1 VRRRVPLGLV
11 LFAALA
17 AGVSARGGAAQ
28 PSSRCSGTT
37 TRLATSTQTYAA
49 RVLQAT
55 HVYRAPGRG
64 AFLPLAVS
72 DRYGFPTTVSIL
84 DRFETCA
91 GAAWYRVRLA
101 HWPNGTTG
109 WVPGAA
115 VKTTLLRVKIV
126 VDVSAHEL
134 MLYRAGHVV
143 LRSPAAIGKPSTPTP
158 LGTFFVT
165 QRFVV
170 DPPTGAY
177 GPRALGI
184 SAFSNV
190 LRTWTDGGPIGIHG
204 TDETF
209 SIGKPVSHG
218 CIRLPNDLIV
228 KLFAVTPL
236 GTPVQV
242 RR

>member
-1 VRRRVPLGLV
+1 VKRPVGLS
-11 LFAALA
+11 LLLALA
-17 AGVSARGGAAQ
+17 LVAGVSKVADAHPVACA
-28 PSSRCSGTT
+28 PSTKA
-37 TRLATSTQTYAA
+37 LASTEQTFAA
-49 RVLQAT
+49 RVTTAT
-55 HVYRAPGRG
+55 HAYRTPGHG
-64 AFLPLAVS
+64 AFLVLPLE
-72 DRYGFPTTVSIL
+72 DPYGFPTTLSIL
-84 DRFETCA
+84 DREQLCS

-109 WVPGAA
+109 WVRATD
-115 VKTTLLRVKIV
+115 VSTTRLRVRIV
-126 VDVSAHEL
+126 VDVSAHRL
-134 MLYRAGHVV
+134 TLYRAGKVV

-177 GPRALGI
+177 GPRALGL

-190 LRTWTDGGPIGIHG
+190 LRSWRDGGPIGIHG

-218 CIRLPNDLIV
+218 CVRLPNDLIV

-236 GTPVQV
+236 GTPVVIQP
-242 RR
+242 

>member
-1 VRRRVPLGLV
+1 MLASPL
-11 LFAALA
+11 
-17 AGVSARGGAAQ
+17 
-28 PSSRCSGTT
+28 
-37 TRLATSTQTYAA
+37 QTFAA
-49 RVLQAT
+49 RVTTAT
-55 HVYRAPGRG
+55 HAFRFPGRG
-64 AFLPLAVS
+64 AFFSLPLE
-72 DRYGFPTTVSIL
+72 DPYGFPTTLSVL
-84 DRFETCA
+84 DRMRLCS
-91 GAAWYRVRLA
+91 GATWYRVRLA

-109 WVPGAA
+109 WVRATDVA
-115 VKTTLLRVKIV
+115 TTKLRVRIV
-126 VDVSAHEL
+126 VDVSAHQL
-134 MLYRAGHVV
+134 TLYRAGHVV

-190 LRTWTDGGPIGIHG
+190 LRSWHDGGPIGIHG

-218 CIRLPNDLIV
+218 CVRLPNDLII

-236 GTPVQV
+236 GTPVVIQP
-242 RR
+242 

>member
-1 VRRRVPLGLV
+1 MAVLVPL
-11 LFAALA
+11 AALA
-17 AGVSARGGAAQ
+17 GASHRAEARPVACQ
-28 PSSRCSGTT
+28 QTT
-37 TRLATSTQTYAA
+37 QVLASPLQTFAA
-49 RVLQAT
+49 RVTTAT
-55 HVYRAPGRG
+55 HAYRSPGRG
-64 AFLPLAVS
+64 SFLALPLE
-72 DRYGFPTTVSIL
+72 DPYGFPTTLSIL
-84 DRFETCA
+84 DRERMCD
-91 GAAWYRVRLA
+91 GATWYRVRVA

-109 WVPGAA
+109 WVRSTDVA
-115 VKTTLLRVKIV
+115 TTKLRVRIV
-126 VDVSAHEL
+126 VDVSAHQL
-134 MLYRAGHVV
+134 TLYRAGHVV

-190 LRTWTDGGPIGIHG
+190 LRAWRDGGPIGIHG

-218 CIRLPNDLIV
+218 CVRLPNDLII

-236 GTPVQV
+236 GTPVV
-242 RR
+242 IEP

>member
-1 VRRRVPLGLV
+1 MRRTVALSILS
-11 LFAALA
+11 ALA
-17 AGVSARGGAAQ
+17 VLAGASHGAVARSVGCAPSTKGLASAE
-28 PSSRCSGTT
+28 
-37 TRLATSTQTYAA
+37 QTFAA
-49 RVLQAT
+49 RVTTAT
-55 HVYRAPGRG
+55 HAFRSPGRG
-64 AFLPLAVS
+64 AFLPLPLE
-72 DRYGFPTTVSIL
+72 DPYGFPTTLSVL
-84 DRFETCA
+84 DQTRLCS
-91 GAAWYRVRLA
+91 GATWYRVRLA

-109 WVPGAA
+109 WVRATDVA
-115 VKTTLLRVKIV
+115 TTKLRVRIV
-126 VDVSAHEL
+126 VDVSAHQL
-134 MLYRAGHVV
+134 TLYRAGHVV

-190 LRTWTDGGPIGIHG
+190 LRSWRDGGPIGIHG

-218 CIRLPNDLIV
+218 CVRLPNDLII

-236 GTPVQV
+236 GTPVV
-242 RR
+242 VEP

>member
-1 VRRRVPLGLV
+1 MRRRLLLGLV
-11 LFAALA
+11 LSVALA
-17 AGVSARGGAAQ
+17 GGSSARGGAAQ
-28 PSSRCSGTT
+28 PSTKCSGTS

-49 RVLQAT
+49 RVLEPT
-55 HVYRAPGRG
+55 NVYRAPGRG

-84 DRFETCA
+84 DRFQTCA
-91 GAAWYRVRLA
+91 RATWYRVRLA

-109 WVPGAA
+109 WVPGDA

-126 VDVSAHEL
+126 VDVSAHQL
-134 MLYRAGHVV
+134 TLYRAGRVV

-158 LGTFFVT
+158 TGTFFVT

-204 TDETF
+204 TNETF

-218 CIRLPNDLIV
+218 CIRLPNDLVI

-236 GTPVQV
+236 GTPVV
-242 RR
+242 IEP

>member
-1 VRRRVPLGLV
+1 MKRRSLLGLV
-11 LFAALA
+11 LFLALA
-17 AGVSARGGAAQ
+17 AGVARTQRGGPAGCQ
-28 PSSRCSGTT
+28 CSGST
-37 TRLATSTQTYAA
+37 TRLATSTQTYSA
-49 RVLQAT
+49 RVLAAT
-55 HVYRAPGRG
+55 HVFRSPGHG
-64 AFLPLAVS
+64 AFLPLPS
-72 DRYGFPTTVSIL
+72 PDPYGFPTTLSIL
-84 DRFETCA
+84 DRRETCA
-91 GAAWYRVRLA
+91 GATWYRVRLA

-109 WVPGAA
+109 WVPGNV

-134 MLYRAGHVV
+134 TLYRAGQVV

-204 TDETF
+204 TNETF
-209 SIGKPVSHG
+209 SIGQPVSHG
-218 CIRLPNDLIV
+218 CIRLPNDFVI

-236 GTPVQV
+236 GTPVV
-242 RR
+242 IEP

>member
-1 VRRRVPLGLV
+1 MRRAVALWVLLLLAVLAGATRRADAHPVACARSTTVLASPL
-11 LFAALA
+11 
-17 AGVSARGGAAQ
+17 
-28 PSSRCSGTT
+28 
-37 TRLATSTQTYAA
+37 QTFAA
-49 RVLQAT
+49 RVTTAT
-55 HVYRAPGRG
+55 HAFRSPGRG
-64 AFLPLAVS
+64 AFFSLPLE
-72 DRYGFPTTVSIL
+72 DPYGFPTTLSVL
-84 DRFETCA
+84 DRMRLCG
-91 GAAWYRVRLA
+91 GATWYRVRLA

-109 WVPGAA
+109 WVRAA
-115 VKTTLLRVKIV
+115 DVATTKLRVRIV

-134 MLYRAGHVV
+134 TLYRAGHVV

-190 LRTWTDGGPIGIHG
+190 LRSWRDGGPIGIHG

-218 CIRLPNDLIV
+218 CVRLPNDLII

-236 GTPVQV
+236 GTPVVIQP
-242 RR
+242 

>member
-1 VRRRVPLGLV
+1 VRRTVALSVLLPL
-11 LFAALA
+11 ALL
-17 AGVSARGGAAQ
+17 AGAVHSAVARPTAVCHA
-28 PSSRCSGTT
+28 TT
-37 TRLATSTQTYAA
+37 TVLATATQTYSA
-49 RVLQAT
+49 RVTEAT
-55 HVYRAPGRG
+55 HAFRSPGHG
-64 AFLPLAVS
+64 SFLALPLA
-72 DRYGFPTTVSIL
+72 DRYGFPTTVSVL
-84 DRFETCA
+84 DRRQLCG
-91 GAAWYRVRLA
+91 GATWYRVRLA

-109 WVPGAA
+109 WVPASH
-115 VKTTLLRVKIV
+115 VTTTLLHLRIV
-126 VDVSAHEL
+126 VDVSAHRL
-134 MLYRAGHVV
+134 TLYRSGHVV

-218 CIRLPNDLIV
+218 CIRLPNDFVV

-236 GTPVQV
+236 GTPVVVQP
-242 RR
+242 

>member
-1 VRRRVPLGLV
+1 MRRAVALSVLLPLAV
-11 LFAALA
+11 LAGASRRADAHPVACAPSTKVLA
-17 AGVSARGGAAQ
+17 S
-28 PSSRCSGTT
+28 P
-37 TRLATSTQTYAA
+37 LQTFAA
-49 RVLQAT
+49 RVTTAT
-55 HVYRAPGRG
+55 HAYRSPGRG
-64 AFLPLAVS
+64 AFLSLPLQ
-72 DRYGFPTTVSIL
+72 DTYGFPTTLSVL
-84 DRFETCA
+84 DRMQLCS
-91 GAAWYRVRLA
+91 GATWYRVRLA

-109 WVPGAA
+109 WVRATA
-115 VKTTLLRVKIV
+115 VATTKLRVRMV
-126 VDVSAHEL
+126 VDVSAHQL
-134 MLYRAGHVV
+134 TLYRAGRVV

-190 LRTWTDGGPIGIHG
+190 LRTWRDGGPIGIHG

-218 CIRLPNDLIV
+218 CVRLPNDLII

-236 GTPVQV
+236 GTPVVIQP
-242 RR
+242 

>member
-1 VRRRVPLGLV
+1 LAVLLPLAVLAGASRRADARSVACAPSTKV
-11 LFAALA
+11 LA
-17 AGVSARGGAAQ
+17 
-28 PSSRCSGTT
+28 SSLQSF
-37 TRLATSTQTYAA
+37 AA
-49 RVLQAT
+49 RVTTTT
-55 HVYRAPGRG
+55 HAYRSPGRG
-64 AFLPLAVS
+64 AFLALPLQ
-72 DRYGFPTTVSIL
+72 DTYGFPTTLSVL
-84 DRFETCA
+84 DRTHLCS
-91 GAAWYRVRLA
+91 GATWYRVRLA

-109 WVPGAA
+109 WVRAA
-115 VKTTLLRVKIV
+115 DVATTRLRVRIV
-126 VDVSAHEL
+126 VDVSAHQL
-134 MLYRAGHVV
+134 TLYRAGHVV

-158 LGTFFVT
+158 FGTFFVT

-190 LRTWTDGGPIGIHG
+190 LRSWRDGGPIGIHG

-218 CIRLPNDLIV
+218 CVRLPNDLII

-236 GTPVQV
+236 GTPVVIQP
-242 RR
+242 

>member
-1 VRRRVPLGLV
+1 MSVLSGL
-11 LFAALA
+11 ALLA
-17 AGVSARGGAAQ
+17 GAAHVARARPVACA
-28 PSSRCSGTT
+28 PSTKV
-37 TRLATSTQTYAA
+37 LASTAQTFAA
-49 RVLQAT
+49 RVTTAT
-55 HVYRAPGRG
+55 HAYRTPGRG
-64 AFLPLAVS
+64 AFLLLPLE
-72 DRYGFPTTVSIL
+72 DTYGFPTTLSVL
-84 DRFETCA
+84 DRIRLCSGST
-91 GAAWYRVRLA
+91 WYRVRLA

-109 WVPGAA
+109 WVRSTDVA
-115 VKTTLLRVKIV
+115 TTKLRVRIV
-126 VDVSAHEL
+126 VDVSAHQL
-134 MLYRAGHVV
+134 TLYRAGHVV

-190 LRTWTDGGPIGIHG
+190 LRSWREGGPIGIHG

-218 CIRLPNDLIV
+218 CVRLPNDLVIR
-228 KLFAVTPL
+228 LFAVTPL
-236 GTPVQV
+236 GTPVVVQP
-242 RR
+242 

>member
-1 VRRRVPLGLV
+1 VRRAVALSVLLPLAVLAGATRRADASPVGCVPSTKV
-11 LFAALA
+11 LASPL
-17 AGVSARGGAAQ
+17 
-28 PSSRCSGTT
+28 
-37 TRLATSTQTYAA
+37 QTFAA
-49 RVLQAT
+49 RVTTAT
-55 HVYRAPGRG
+55 HAFRFPGRG
-64 AFLPLAVS
+64 AFFSLPLE
-72 DRYGFPTTVSIL
+72 DPYGFPTTLSVL
-84 DRFETCA
+84 DQMRLCS
-91 GAAWYRVRLA
+91 GATWYRVRLA

-109 WVPGAA
+109 WVRATDVA
-115 VKTTLLRVKIV
+115 TTKLRVRIV
-126 VDVSAHEL
+126 VDVSEHQL
-134 MLYRAGHVV
+134 TLYRAGHVV

-190 LRTWTDGGPIGIHG
+190 LRTWQDGGPIGIHG

-218 CIRLPNDLIV
+218 CVRLPNDLII

-236 GTPVQV
+236 GTPVVIQP
-242 RR
+242 

>member
-1 VRRRVPLGLV
+1 MRL
-11 LFAALA
+11 
-17 AGVSARGGAAQ
+17 
-28 PSSRCSGTT
+28 CSG
-37 TRLATSTQTYAA
+37 AT
-49 RVLQAT
+49 
-55 HVYRAPGRG
+55 
-64 AFLPLAVS
+64 
-72 DRYGFPTTVSIL
+72 
-84 DRFETCA
+84 
-91 GAAWYRVRLA
+91 WYRVRLA

-109 WVPGAA
+109 WVRATDVA
-115 VKTTLLRVKIV
+115 TTKLRVRIV
-126 VDVSAHEL
+126 VDVSAHQL
-134 MLYRAGHVV
+134 TLYRAGHVV

-190 LRTWTDGGPIGIHG
+190 LRTWQDGGPIGIHG

-218 CIRLPNDLIV
+218 CVRLPNDLII

-236 GTPVQV
+236 GTPVVIQP
-242 RR
+242 